1 MDIPAP
7 QPAMVIRYA
16 YLWADEHDAGLEE
29 GRKDRPAAIILT
41 VATGGKQF
49 EVLALPITHTPPS
62 NPKDAVELPP
72 STKNRLGLDDERSW
86 VVLTE
91 LNKFAWPGPDLRP
104 VSPQKD
110 TCLYGFLPQGVF
122 AAIRREF
129 LAHYDKK
136 QLRVVP
142 RTE

>member
-1 MDIPAP
+1 
-7 QPAMVIRYA
+7 MVIRYA

-41 VATGGKQF
+41 VTGADQRT

-62 NPKDAVELPP
+62 NPRHAIELPRE
-72 STKNRLGLDDERSW
+72 TKVRLGLDDERSW

-91 LNKFAWPGPDLRP
+91 VNRFSWPGPDLRQ
-104 VSPQKD
+104 VSPAKD
-110 TCLYGFLPQGVF
+110 TCLHGFLPRGVF
-122 AAIRREF
+122 EAVRRGF
-129 LAHYDKK
+129 LELYEDR
-136 QLRVVP
+136 QIRVVP